1 MGRQQVQKVFYYIAF
16 VLIIFSDFTSR
27 TMFVEKIHFFS
38 ELNKLLLY
46 FSCIIL
52 VIKFFFSKFTKKELI
67 IAGVLIF
74 VACMIVYNTQAYYVI
89 FPIVLLLINSK
100 DISISQLLK
109 VWIFEIIILM
119 SLVAICYKLDI
130 IGETTRISIR
140 RDGSFRFGLGY
151 KYASFS
157 SNYFFHLT
165 LFYTFLKQ
173 KKIKILEIFSL
184 LGVNIYLYTRTDT
197 KSAAIFSVLILLL
210 VCFLKWFKIEKENK
224 FINRYIML
232 IGLSI
237 SLGTVYLY
245 NVGSGI
251 SYYLNIALTGRLQL
265 ASMAW
270 YKYGITLFG
279 QKISWITQSQ
289 WLSELRYDYVDSSF
303 LNILFNYG
311 IVILISIVL
320 GFYLLS
326 FHRIAK
332 SSYYTAML
340 LILTLH
346 CIYDPQLLEISHNP
360 SILFLGY
367 VIFERKNN
375 LDSDFLSGS
384 SKIKEY

>member
-1 MGRQQVQKVFYYIAF
+1 MGRQQVQKVLYYIAF
-16 VLIIFSDFTSR
+16 VFIIFSDFISR
-27 TMFVEKIHFFS
+27 TMFVEKIPFFS

-52 VIKFFFSKFTKKELI
+52 VIKFFFSKFTKRELI

-74 VACMIVYNTQAYYVI
+74 VACMIAYNTQAYYLI

-100 DISISQLLK
+100 DISISHLLK

-130 IGETTRISIR
+130 IGETAKVSIR

-173 KKIKILEIFSL
+173 RKMKIIEIISFF
-184 LGVNIYLYTRTDT
+184 GVNIYLYTRTDT

-210 VCFLKWFKIEKENK
+210 VCFLKWFKIEKENN
-224 FINRYIML
+224 FINRYIMV

-245 NVGSGI
+245 NVGSELG
-251 SYYLNIALTGRLQL
+251 YYLNIALTGRLQL

-303 LNILFNYG
+303 LNVLFNYG
-311 IVILISIVL
+311 VVILVLIVF

-326 FHRIAK
+326 YQRIAK

-367 VIFERKNN
+367 VIFESKRN
-375 LDSDFLSGS
+375 LEVDFLSGS
-384 SKIKEY
+384 SNI

>member
-1 MGRQQVQKVFYYIAF
+1 
-16 VLIIFSDFTSR
+16 
-27 TMFVEKIHFFS
+27 
-38 ELNKLLLY
+38 
-46 FSCIIL
+46 
-52 VIKFFFSKFTKKELI
+52 
-67 IAGVLIF
+67 
-74 VACMIVYNTQAYYVI
+74 
-89 FPIVLLLINSK
+89 
-100 DISISQLLK
+100 
-109 VWIFEIIILM
+109 
-119 SLVAICYKLDI
+119 
-130 IGETTRISIR
+130 
-140 RDGSFRFGLGY
+140 
-151 KYASFS
+151 
-157 SNYFFHLT
+157 
-165 LFYTFLKQ
+165 
-173 KKIKILEIFSL
+173 
-184 LGVNIYLYTRTDT
+184 
-197 KSAAIFSVLILLL
+197 
-210 VCFLKWFKIEKENK
+210 
-224 FINRYIML
+224 ML